1 MTFIIALGVIIV
13 LLCSAS
19 VFKLMQPKQ
28 DATTKRNKQRHSGG
42 AAASHHAKSRSHK
55 HKAQKPKPAAA
66 TPTPAM
72 GNVASVQSEPVIT
85 PAPVAA
91 KAAKAAKPQ
100 TAAQQPA
107 QPIKPA
113 PKLISLNLCAVSDKP
128 YAGYELLQ
136 SLLSCGMRFG
146 AMSIF
151 HRHEK
156 KTGVGPILFS
166 LASCT
171 KDGTFDLAKIGAFS
185 CNGLVLFMKP
195 HEVGEPV
202 RVFELMLETAD
213 QLINDLGGKVLN
225 EKQQLL
231 KKEDV
236 LTVHQQLKQY
246 EKDRNTMDLFD

>member
-1 MTFIIALGVIIV
+1 MTFIIALGVIII

-28 DATTKRNKQRHSGG
+28 DATANRKKRG
-42 AAASHHAKSRSHK
+42 ASASPHQAKTRSS
-55 HKAQKPKPAAA
+55 KPKSAA
-66 TPTPAM
+66 TIKSKVVTKPQPAHI
-72 GNVASVQSEPVIT
+72 EPVVEST
-85 PAPVAA
+85 PEKA
-91 KAAKAAKPQ
+91 KFVKAESPKK
-100 TAAQQPA
+100 PA
-107 QPIKPA
+107 QEIKPA
-113 PKLISLNLCAVSDKP
+113 PKLISLNLYAQTDKP

-146 AMSIF
+146 AMNIF

-195 HEVGEPV
+195 HDVGEPV
-202 RVFELMLETAD
+202 KVFEMMLETAD

-236 LTVHQQLKQY
+236 LTLHQQLKQY
-246 EKDRNTMDLFD
+246 EKDRKTMDLFD